1 MKVPQYFDNVPELS
15 SKKRT
20 ISFSI
25 KEKEISFISD
35 IGVFSKDK
43 VDEGTIALLKV
54 LLSRPLFGKILD
66 LGSGYGALG
75 LTLASF
81 NSDCQFV
88 LADIN
93 ERALA
98 LAKENQKRL
107 HLENVTCV
115 ISNIYENINELFH
128 SIVINPPIRAGKK
141 IIYPMFEGAYEHLID
156 DGSLFIVIRKSHG
169 AHSAEAFIK
178 SVFGNCSLL
187 KKEKGYYI
195 YEAKKVINKND
206 ERGAI
211 H

>member
-1 MKVPQYFDNVPELS
+1 MPQYFDNVPELA
-15 SKKRT
+15 SKKKT
-20 ISFSI
+20 ISFVI
-25 KEKEISFISD
+25 KDKEISFVSD

-43 VDEGTIALLKV
+43 VDEGTIAFLKV

-75 LTLASF
+75 LTLALF
-81 NSDCQFV
+81 NPNCQFV
-88 LADIN
+88 LADVN

-107 HLENVTCV
+107 HLENVTCC
-115 ISNIYENINELFH
+115 ISDIYENITELFH

-141 IIYPMFEGAYEHLID
+141 VIYPMFKGAYEHLID

-169 AHSAEAFIK
+169 AHSAEAYIK
-178 SVFGNCSLL
+178 SVFGNCALL

-195 YEAKKVINKND
+195 YEEKMGTTKKD

-211 H
+211 

>member
-1 MKVPQYFDNVPELS
+1 MPQYFDNVPELA
-15 SKKRT
+15 SKKKT
-20 ISFSI
+20 ISFVI
-25 KEKEISFISD
+25 KDKEISFVSD

-43 VDEGTIALLKV
+43 VDEGTIAFLKV

-75 LTLASF
+75 LTLALF
-81 NSDCQFV
+81 NPNCQFV
-88 LADIN
+88 LADVN

-107 HLENVTCV
+107 HLENVTCC
-115 ISNIYENINELFH
+115 ISDIYENITELFH

-141 IIYPMFEGAYEHLID
+141 VIYPMFKGAYEHLID

-169 AHSAEAFIK
+169 AHSAEAYIK
-178 SVFGNCSLL
+178 SVFGNCALL

-195 YEAKKVINKND
+195 YEAKKGTTKKD

-211 H
+211 